1 MVSPGFDL
9 PVMSVLR
16 VGTEEDIYLHTKML
30 SHGLVL
36 YVNSLLCRR
45 LTHSLEFTWTVL
57 PY

>member
-1 MVSPGFDL
+1 MVLPGFEL

-45 LTHSLEFTWTVL
+45 LTHSLKFTWTVL